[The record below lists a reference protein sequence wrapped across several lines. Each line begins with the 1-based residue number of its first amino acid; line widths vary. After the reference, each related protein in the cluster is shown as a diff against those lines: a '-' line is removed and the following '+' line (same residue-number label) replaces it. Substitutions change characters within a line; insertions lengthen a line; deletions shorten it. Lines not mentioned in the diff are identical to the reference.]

1 MASCLAGFC
10 GSCVLPTI
18 PIPLQTLKVLASTED
33 RKATDVGDKA
43 CGGMYVPTGP
53 NPSLMTQFLNFCL
66 TALAIY
72 IHTRYS
78 LLLTAQRYSSQI
90 SGWGKYLSSRT
101 LSNCRFCLHANAC
114 VIFLFVFRD
123 QFCSLFFTLS
133 NLYLFA
139 CVYARG
145 FDDQWRRCG
154 TSSPHWPAAFALGI
168 LPFVVRVVQS
178 LRRYA
183 DSKLPTHLVNVSPP
197 SLALGFNLL
206 LSELL

>member
-1 MASCLAGFC
+1 MWRY
-10 GSCVLPTI
+10 VLPNWVE
-18 PIPLQTLKVLASTED
+18 PFVFD
-33 RKATDVGDKA
+33 RISQLLLDGAR
-43 CGGMYVPTGP
+43 
-53 NPSLMTQFLNFCL
+53 N
-66 TALAIY
+66 
-72 IHTRYS
+72 IHTHT
-78 LLLTAQRYSSQI
+78 LLLTAHRYSSQI

-101 LSNCRFCLHANAC
+101 LSDYRFCFHANPC

-154 TSSPHWPAAFALGI
+154 TSSPNWPAAFALGI

-183 DSKLPTHLVNVSPP
+183 DSKLPTHLVNVSPV
-197 SLALGFNLL
+197 SLALG
-206 LSELL
+206 LSLHLSDPL